1 MAAVITF
8 IQGLGLLA
16 IAPMTPYLIE
26 AFDTDLFGVVRF
38 TGITILV
45 LGFSNFLWS
54 ESPSSLGCGFI
65 AKTVCQGSP
74 SVNFWKTTC
83 SSSHHSHLLG

>member
-8 IQGLGLLA
+8 AQGLGLLA

-26 AFDTDLFGVVRF
+26 AFDTDLDGVVRF

-45 LGFSNFLWS
+45 LGFSNFLW
-54 ESPSSLGCGFI
+54 
-65 AKTVCQGSP
+65 
-74 SVNFWKTTC
+74 
-83 SSSHHSHLLG
+83 